1 MGLKIF
7 HDIPHT
13 KFECG
18 EFFLEY
24 FLVPHN
30 IVMDMN
36 NVLKFDIQCHMVFN
50 ATLVTLWM
58 TLLMNK

>member
-1 MGLKIF
+1 MIF
-7 HDIPHT
+7 LIPSLNAE
-13 KFECG
+13 K
-18 EFFLEY
+18 FFLEY

-36 NVLKFDIQCHMVFN
+36 NVLNFDIQCHMVFN